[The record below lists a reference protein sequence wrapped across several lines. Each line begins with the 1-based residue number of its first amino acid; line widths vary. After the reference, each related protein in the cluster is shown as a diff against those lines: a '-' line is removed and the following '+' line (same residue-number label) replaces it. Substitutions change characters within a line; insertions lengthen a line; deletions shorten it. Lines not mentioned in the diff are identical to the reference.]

1 MPCFYST
8 FRFRVTILKGKM
20 AILGV
25 RVTTFRA
32 KMVTWEVGALWKSCE
47 AR

>member
-1 MPCFYST
+1 MKEK
-8 FRFRVTILKGKM
+8 VTMLKGKM
-20 AILGV
+20 AIFGV

-32 KMVTWEVGALWKSCE
+32 KMVTWEVGAMWKSCE